1 MSKVPQ
7 RDEIW
12 KHKEDGYLAR
22 VTHVSQQWVYFWD
35 NQDVCCVE
43 GDMENGCGFDCF
55 KENFKFAGNGKPIDV
70 LLEVQDREATV

>member
-22 VTHVSQQWVYFWD
+22 IIYVNKLWVYFFD
-35 NQDVCCVE
+35 NQDRCCLG
-43 GDMENGCGFDCF
+43 GDMENSCDRVYFE
-55 KENFKFAGNGKPIDV
+55 KNFIFIGNGKPLSV
-70 LLEVQDREATV
+70 LFEVQNEK